1 MNSVAPSLFLYIS
14 ILMAPVLAGAII
26 NPFEML
32 QLFQHACVSLNMFK
46 NLSPELNLIQA
57 NYLNTFSYLL
67 NFFLIRTMATITANA
82 ITAAI
87 SQ

>member
-1 MNSVAPSLFLYIS
+1 MTD
-14 ILMAPVLAGAII
+14 I
-26 NPFEML
+26 NMK
-32 QLFQHACVSLNMFK
+32 HGVN
-46 NLSPELNLIQA
+46 NLRKKIHELNLIQA

-67 NFFLIRTMATITANA
+67 NFFLVRNMATITANA